1 MEKELNP
8 EVLLLLLSA
17 VGLIVLPHVAH
28 IPFSLT
34 ALFFC
39 LWIWRMLAVWQ
50 PRFLPQGWAVV
61 LVILIG
67 AVLLASQYQGVFGR
81 EIGTSVFVLALGVK
95 LLELNKSRDVYL
107 ISYLTLIVVASQFL
121 FQQTVVM
128 LIYSFLVCSLL
139 LASLMTINSVNSRP
153 KAAIRAAM
161 KLIFQALPLAAV
173 LFVLS
178 PRFHPPKWTLISNNS
193 NQAKS
198 GLGETLDPGSISELA
213 VSKQLVFRAKFED
226 ESPPKNQL
234 YWRGPVF
241 TFTDGAVWRMSDS
254 EYVVDYQDRLKYSG
268 KAYAYT
274 ELLEPQSHNWVY
286 ALDMPAR
293 LDDALQRKAS
303 YQLIS
308 RNKTG
313 EAAEYSLVSYP
324 HYNTGYITK
333 TEYRENLQLPADPSP
348 RIFSLI
354 EDLQGFHSQPE
365 VFIERLLEYF
375 RAQHFKYTLKPPLM
389 QEHFIETFLFEA
401 KSGFCNH
408 YATSVAYLLRVA
420 GIPARVVS
428 GYQGGELNP
437 IGGFLEVR
445 QANAHIWV
453 EAWLEGKG
461 WHRVDPTAA
470 IMPER
475 IDQDVDVQAQAETGV
490 VSLEQTQAQQ
500 AENSSKLQEVRQLF
514 NDADY
519 QWQRWVVS
527 YSGYTQ
533 SLLLGNMGVG
543 GRSRT
548 QIVYWALSV
557 LLLFMLILA
566 GVLLRF
572 DRRRLEAPELKAYR
586 QFCTK
591 MAKAG
596 VAIKVGEGAHD
607 FALRAKLAQ
616 PELADLIDDISAS
629 FIRLR
634 YLRFHSSK
642 DLRLLKKR
650 VRRL

>member
-1 MEKELNP
+1 M
-8 EVLLLLLSA
+8 
-17 VGLIVLPHVAH
+17 
-28 IPFSLT
+28 
-34 ALFFC
+34 
-39 LWIWRMLAVWQ
+39 
-50 PRFLPQGWAVV
+50 
-61 LVILIG
+61 
-67 AVLLASQYQGVFGR
+67 
-81 EIGTSVFVLALGVK
+81 
-95 LLELNKSRDVYL
+95 
-107 ISYLTLIVVASQFL
+107 
-121 FQQTVVM
+121 
-128 LIYSFLVCSLL
+128 
-139 LASLMTINSVNSRP
+139 
-153 KAAIRAAM
+153 
-161 KLIFQALPLAAV
+161 
-173 LFVLS
+173 
-178 PRFHPPKWTLISNNS
+178 
-193 NQAKS
+193 
-198 GLGETLDPGSISELA
+198 
-213 VSKQLVFRAKFED
+213 
-226 ESPPKNQL
+226 
-234 YWRGPVF
+234 
-241 TFTDGAVWRMSDS
+241 
-254 EYVVDYQDRLKYSG
+254 
-268 KAYAYT
+268 
-274 ELLEPQSHNWVY
+274 
-286 ALDMPAR
+286 
-293 LDDALQRKAS
+293 
-303 YQLIS
+303 
-308 RNKTG
+308 
-313 EAAEYSLVSYP
+313 
-324 HYNTGYITK
+324 
-333 TEYRENLQLPADPSP
+333 
-348 RIFSLI
+348 I